1 VRQTNATPYH
11 TYSYLTRNVLIYFL
25 IASAGLLCHVVVSLS
40 NKRKM
45 EKVKYN
51 DDNTYDTIQIIPIHI
66 NDDIKPHDKLD
77 ILILKSLEQR
87 QEDIIDNDIL
97 VIAHKII
104 SKAEGR
110 IVNLECVKPSAK
122 SLAIAK
128 ENDKDPRI
136 IELILSES
144 RGIVRLSK
152 GLIIV
157 ETQHG
162 FICANAGVDQSNVE
176 DSFNHA
182 ILLPIDPDTSAKKI
196 RQSLRRKTGKDVAVI
211 ITDTF
216 GRPFREGQT
225 NVAIGIDGIQPIKSY
240 IGNTDMYGK
249 KLRVTEIAVVD
260 EIASAA
266 ELAMGKLERVP
277 AVIVR
282 GYKYQMPQ
290 KKSSISE
297 LIRTKEKDIFR

>member
-1 VRQTNATPYH
+1 V
-11 TYSYLTRNVLIYFL
+11 VLI
-25 IASAGLLCHVVVSLS
+25 AGGGGR
-40 NKRKM
+40 KRKS
-45 EKVKYN
+45 KSK
-51 DDNTYDTIQIIPIHI
+51 DDNGNNNKNTRGIIQIIPLYLY
-66 NDDIKPHDKLD
+66 DDIKPHDKLD
-77 ILILKSLEQR
+77 ALILKSIEQR
-87 QEDIIDNDIL
+87 QQEIIDNDIL

-110 IVNLECVKPSAK
+110 IINLERVKPSSK
-122 SLAIAK
+122 SITIAR

-136 IELILSES
+136 VEIILNES
-144 RGIVRLSK
+144 KDIVRLSR
-152 GLIIV
+152 GIIIV

-182 ILLPIDPDTSAKKI
+182 VLLPTDPDRSAKKI
-196 RQSLRRKTGKDVAVI
+196 RQSLRRKTGKEIAVI
-211 ITDTF
+211 VTDTF

-225 NVAIGIDGIQPIKSY
+225 NVAIGIDGIEPIKSY
-240 IGNTDMYGK
+240 IGDTDMYGK
-249 KLRVTEIAVVD
+249 KLRVSEIAVVD

-282 GYKYQMPQ
+282 GYKYQIPQ

>member
-1 VRQTNATPYH
+1 
-11 TYSYLTRNVLIYFL
+11 
-25 IASAGLLCHVVVSLS
+25 
-40 NKRKM
+40 M
-45 EKVKYN
+45 
-51 DDNTYDTIQIIPIHI
+51 
-66 NDDIKPHDKLD
+66 
-77 ILILKSLEQR
+77 LILKSLQQR
-87 QEDIIDNDIL
+87 QQDIIDHDIL
-97 VIAHKII
+97 VIAHKIV
-104 SKAEGR
+104 SKAEGQ
-110 IVNLECVKPSAK
+110 IVDLRYIKPSVK

-136 IELILSES
+136 VQTILNESKEIVKLS
-144 RGIVRLSK
+144 RGI
-152 GLIIV
+152 IIV

-182 ILLPIDPDTSAKKI
+182 VLLTTDPDRSAKKI
-196 RQSLRRKTGKDVAVI
+196 RQSLRRKTVKEIAVI

-225 NVAIGIDGIQPIKSY
+225 NVAIGIDGIEPIKSY
-240 IGNTDMYGK
+240 IGDTDMYGK

-282 GYKYQMPQ
+282 GYKYQIPQ
-290 KKSSISE
+290 KKSSSISE
-297 LIRTKEKDIFR
+297 L

>member
-1 VRQTNATPYH
+1 VVP
-11 TYSYLTRNVLIYFL
+11 SGS
-25 IASAGLLCHVVVSLS
+25 SAGGSSSKVNGKREDNS
-40 NKRKM
+40 N
-45 EKVKYN
+45 Y
-51 DDNTYDTIQIIPIHI
+51 DDKNIIDDIIQIIPLHLY
-66 NDDIKPHDKLD
+66 DDIKPHDKLD
-77 ILILKSLEQR
+77 ILILKSIEQR
-87 QEDIIDNDIL
+87 QQDIIDNDIL

-110 IVNLECVKPSAK
+110 IINLESVKPSAK
-122 SLAIAK
+122 SIAIAK

-136 IELILSES
+136 IELILNES
-144 RGIVRLSK
+144 KDIVRLSR
-152 GLIIV
+152 GIIIV

-182 ILLPIDPDTSAKKI
+182 VLLPTDPDRSAKKI
-196 RQSLRRKTGKDVAVI
+196 RESLRRKTGKEIAVI

-225 NVAIGIDGIQPIKSY
+225 NVAIGIDGIEPIKSY
-240 IGNTDMYGK
+240 IGDRDMYGK

-290 KKSSISE
+290 KKSSSISE